1 MAYKSGLS
9 YKQKRKFTIS
19 PKLIIVVLVIVFL
32 LLCLIGQGT
41 FSRIGCSNDTSE
53 LQTYI
58 NQVKKIAERTNKVGT
73 DFADIR
79 TNMKSLARKDLQ
91 KRLETLAK
99 DSKTIEAD
107 AAKTSVPEEMKD
119 ANTYLLVSLN
129 IRTAALESYKPAIF
143 SALQDTDLE
152 VSGKQ
157 VSLALKDL
165 AFSDRAFAIFKDK
178 AQKVLKNQKITF
190 VAVPASVFI
199 AGETEFEQATVL
211 EFLRNV
217 KESGDLTEKHGIAI
231 SELVIEPVALSDKDG
246 VFVLPQAATITVTA
260 TIENQGNQ
268 LEVNIPVTATLKSET
283 QPKPQTKKQSLAS
296 LPPGQKKTVK
306 ITGLKPTPGDIINM
320 LSIEAGPVPKES
332 LLDNNVSEYKF
343 TMERK

>member
-1 MAYKSGLS
+1 LAYKSGLS
-9 YKQKRKFTIS
+9 YKQKRRSKIS
-19 PKLIIVVLVIVFL
+19 PTLIIVILVIVFL

-41 FSRIGCSNDTSE
+41 FSRIGCNDNTSE

-58 NQVKKIAERTNKVGT
+58 NQVKKITDRTNKVGT
-73 DFADIR
+73 GFADLR
-79 TNMKSLARKDLQ
+79 ANMKSLARKDLQ
-91 KRLETLAK
+91 KRLDTLAK
-99 DSKTIEAD
+99 DSKTIAAD
-107 AAKTSVPEEMKD
+107 AAKMQVPPEMKD
-119 ANTYLLVSLN
+119 ANTYLMISLN
-129 IRTAALESYKPAIF
+129 MRTSALESYKPAIF
-143 SALQDTDLE
+143 NALQDTDLE
-152 VSGKQ
+152 VSGRQ

-178 AQKVLKNQKITF
+178 AQKVLKDRKITF

-199 AGETEFEQATVL
+199 AGDTEFEQATVL

-231 SELVIEPVALSDKDG
+231 SELVVEPVAVSENDG
-246 VFVLPQAATITVTA
+246 VFVLPQAATITITV

-283 QPKPQTKKQSLAS
+283 QPKPQTKKESIGS

-306 ITGLKPTPGDIINM
+306 VSGLKPTAGDIINM
-320 LSIEAGPVPKES
+320 LSLEIGPVPKES
-332 LLDNNVSEYKF
+332 FLDNNISEYKF